1 MLLKDVMDEFKLRY
15 EKWSKLTDQIYSI
28 CEKHDIAFNTNI
40 SDCRMWVRPKDNGDI
55 VYKEIKSVSSCYE
68 KENLVEV
75 REPHHIFEDSG
86 EIVIDI
92 FRK

>member
-1 MLLKDVMDEFKLRY
+1 MDEFKLQY
-15 EKWSKLTDQIYSI
+15 EKWSKLTDQISSI
-28 CEKHDIAFNTNI
+28 CEKHGIAFNTNI
-40 SDCRMWVRPKDNGDI
+40 SDCRMWVRPRDDGNI
-55 VYKEIKSVSSCYE
+55 VYEEIKSVSSCYE

-75 REPHHIFEDSG
+75 KEPHKIFGESG